1 MSQQSNSTRSRKSTA
16 FRMGRV
22 RVYLRGRVWYL
33 CHYEDGRRHRPRVG
47 PDRDVARQMVL
58 RSRKESICLVRCRS
72 ASWTKA
78 RPVHL
83 ASRDCA
89 RMCRVEQAAGA
100 TGRTTLLSIPLY
112 ALLLAGFRSG
122 WVALVL
128 GALLYSAFIRLLAP
142 VQEQLRVFD
151 VERTLVRSGGINSAL
166 RNCSWTATRRQQTAT
181 SSTSRAPPRPGS
193 STSPRPAFP

>member
-1 MSQQSNSTRSRKSTA
+1 
-16 FRMGRV
+16 MGRV

-89 RMCRVEQAAGA
+89 RMCRVEQATGA
-100 TGRTTLLSIPLY
+100 TERTTLLSIPLF
-112 ALLLAGFRSG
+112 AGGTGTNTLIGRNAPTDWIINFESG
-122 WVALVL
+122 GSVSGRIDGGGGTNTLD
-128 GALLYSAFIRLLAP
+128 YSA
-142 VQEQLRVFD
+142 
-151 VERTLVRSGGINSAL
+151 
-166 RNCSWTATRRQQTAT
+166 
-181 SSTSRAPPRPGS
+181 
-193 STSPRPAFP
+193 STSPVTQRR